1 MSRYID
7 AEKLK
12 CSIDSE
18 TDSIF
23 DWDMT
28 IEELYYNLC
37 KLVDDEPTAD
47 VQPVKRGTWEN
58 TNTPNQL
65 RCSNCEIIHF
75 IAQYPHGEINYCPNC
90 GARMDSDSSIADII
104 NEQPTA
110 DVQEVK
116 HGYWKFH
123 EKTKLVPANKVGI
136 KEEYTNGHDCT
147 VVDNTNV
154 NKKIMIMKKRITLK
168 IPICSVC
175 GWCGHDECD
184 ATPYCPN
191 CGARMD
197 GVANG

>member
-37 KLVDDEPTAD
+37 KLIDDEPTA
-47 VQPVKRGTWEN
+47 
-58 TNTPNQL
+58 
-65 RCSNCEIIHF
+65 
-75 IAQYPHGEINYCPNC
+75 A
-90 GARMDSDSSIADII
+90 
-104 NEQPTA
+104 
-110 DVQEVK
+110 VQEVK
-116 HGYWKFH
+116 RGYWQ
-123 EKTKLVPANKVGI
+123 NKYRSGTTI
-136 KEEYTNGHDCT
+136 KEG
-147 VVDNTNV
+147 VVSS
-154 NKKIMIMKKRITLK
+154 
-168 IPICSVC
+168 C
-175 GWCGHDECD
+175 CD
-184 ATPYCPN
+184 MWNNRKSQFCPN

>member
-37 KLVDDEPTAD
+37 KLIDDE
-47 VQPVKRGTWEN
+47 
-58 TNTPNQL
+58 
-65 RCSNCEIIHF
+65 
-75 IAQYPHGEINYCPNC
+75 
-90 GARMDSDSSIADII
+90 
-104 NEQPTA
+104 PTA

-116 HGYWKFH
+116 HGDWQ
-123 EKTKLVPANKVGI
+123 NKYRSGTTI
-136 KEEYTNGHDCT
+136 KEG
-147 VVDNTNV
+147 VVSS
-154 NKKIMIMKKRITLK
+154 
-168 IPICSVC
+168 C
-175 GWCGHDECD
+175 CD
-184 ATPYCPN
+184 MWNNRKSQFCPN